1 MQEPAK
7 ASQSQQKQAKANK
20 NERSWTKGPPK
31 STQRDPFATS
41 WAASVLP
48 KGTHIKSP
56 SILTS
61 LWAALGTQGLPKAP
75 QKRHRGHPKEL
86 QDTSLAP
93 CSNKSHCRCSKSTQN
108 DSPKAPKSIVFWSL
122 WRTVSHT
129 FNVFLENSEYAIR
142 SCLCNPNSIPSTPDT
157 LQNNLETH
165 SQEHK
170 NTNSVA
176 YRFPKTF
183 LPQKWTPEACKPG

>member
-1 MQEPAK
+1 M
-7 ASQSQQKQAKANK
+7 
-20 NERSWTKGPPK
+20 
-31 STQRDPFATS
+31 
-41 WAASVLP
+41 LP
-48 KGTHIKSP
+48 KGTNIECQ

-61 LWAALGTQGLPKAP
+61 LWAALGAQGLPKAP

-93 CSNKSHCRCSKSTQN
+93 CSNKSHHRCSKSTQN

-142 SCLCNPNSIPSTPDT
+142 SCLCNPNSFPSTPDT
-157 LQNNLETH
+157 PHNELKTH
-165 SQEHK
+165 SWEHE

-176 YRFPKTF
+176 SRFPMLFYVKSG
-183 LPQKWTPEACKPG
+183 PHKPVNP